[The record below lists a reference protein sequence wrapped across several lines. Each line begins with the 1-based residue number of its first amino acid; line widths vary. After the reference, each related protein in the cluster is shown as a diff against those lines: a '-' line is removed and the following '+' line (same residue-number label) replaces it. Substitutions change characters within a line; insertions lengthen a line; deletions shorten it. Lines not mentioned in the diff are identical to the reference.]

1 MGKKYEK
8 YQIVVQYYNGDTEN
22 INLAGIN
29 TSNYNNMINVYH
41 NVKKKYYEGVK
52 AIDFVGIGKDGSL
65 GILFRKENKN
75 KTGRDDLKENVED
88 IMNRISKDM
97 LLIKEKNF
105 YHYDMISALNKKE
118 DMLLHTIESFKNR
131 KFKNDN
137 QRDRE
142 KIKIFN
148 ILEGVRD
155 ERRWHK
161 EQLDTISKLQQH
173 TLKEGMLNVT
183 HLSNVFKAS
192 KTNKKMQYL
201 DFKVAEQKKIYTE
214 ELIKDKDRQVK
225 KLKKDYEKVI
235 IDEANERIIAYN
247 KSKCA

>member
-1 MGKKYEK
+1 MGKKYQK
-8 YQIVVQYYNGDTEN
+8 YQITVQYYNGDTEN

-29 TSNYNNMINVYH
+29 TSNYNNMISVYH

-52 AIDFVGIGKDGSL
+52 AIDFVGIGKDGLL

-75 KTGRDDLKENVED
+75 TTGRDDLKENVED

-97 LLIKEKNF
+97 FLIKEKNF
-105 YHYDMISALNKKE
+105 YHYDMIGALNKKE
-118 DMLLHTIESFKNR
+118 DLYLHMIENFKHK
-131 KFKNDN
+131 KFRNN
-137 QRDRE
+137 IERDKE
-142 KIKIFN
+142 KIKIFD
-148 ILEGVRD
+148 ILEYIRE

-161 EQLDTISKLQQH
+161 EQFEIIKDLQQN
-173 TLKEGMLNVT
+173 TLKEGTLNVT
-183 HLSNVFKAS
+183 HLANVFKI
-192 KTNKKMQYL
+192 NKIHKKFKFL
-201 DFKVAEQKKIYTE
+201 DLKLAEYKKIYTE

-225 KLKKDYEKVI
+225 RLKKDYEKVI